1 MAEIIEQTAQSERAA
16 ESRRLRMTAAMREG
30 LDALQ
35 REYDAF
41 VELSFNAT
49 AGQTPVGMS

>member
-1 MAEIIEQTAQSERAA
+1 MTDIIEQTAQTGPTA
-16 ESRRLRMTAAMREG
+16 EPSKIRMTPAMRDG

-41 VELSFNAT
+41 VESSFNVGADR
-49 AGQTPVGMS
+49 TPVGRS